1 MKLKN
6 LIKYIRETSVD
17 SVVNK
22 KISDSE
28 ILNLLIERNRI
39 EIFALV
45 KNSVKESQTETV
57 EISDDNIDTIQELY
71 VKRIERQK
79 NKIKSGQ
86 RFISYD
92 SLINSFNF

>member
-22 KISDSE
+22 RISDSE
-28 ILNLLIERNRI
+28 ILNLLVERNRI

-57 EISDDNIDTIQELY
+57 EISDKNIDTIQELY